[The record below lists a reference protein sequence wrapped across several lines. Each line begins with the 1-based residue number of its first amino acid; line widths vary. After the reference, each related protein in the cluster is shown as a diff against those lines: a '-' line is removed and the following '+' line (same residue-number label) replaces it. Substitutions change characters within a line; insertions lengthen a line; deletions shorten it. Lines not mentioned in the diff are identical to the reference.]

1 MKHNDLPEKKRQVI
15 ADGLARFLA
24 DTYAMYVKTQNF
36 HWNVTGREFYAL
48 HLLLEKQY
56 EEIAEELDEI
66 AERIRAL
73 GFFVDASFSA
83 FKKLT
88 LVKEDHNV
96 LGIKD
101 ILLSLID
108 GHRVLIHHGRHV
120 AELSDKEG
128 DFATV

>member
-1 MKHNDLPEKKRQVI
+1 
-15 ADGLARFLA
+15 
-24 DTYAMYVKTQNF
+24 
-36 HWNVTGREFYAL
+36 VTGSEFFSL
-48 HLLLEKQY
+48 HLLFEKQY

-108 GHRVLIHHGRHV
+108 GHRVLIHHGRHI
-120 AELSDKEG
+120 AQLTDQEG
-128 DFATV
+128 DFATVDMLGRMLGAHEKMVWMLQAQEG